1 MAVYLAESEA
11 NAFAPSFAKTGGVRT
26 IRLGRDGPFQ

>member
-11 NAFAPSFAKTGGVRT
+11 NAFAPSFAKTGGVWS
-26 IRLGRDGPFQ
+26 IPLG